1 MSTTSAQAHLGW
13 TALIFARRESN
24 SLQET
29 EHLTAL
35 TLLTGTLEGWKGNFG
50 DPADVDIISRA
61 FAEYVFDL

>member
-13 TALIFARRESN
+13 TTLIFARRESN

-35 TLLTGTLEGWKGNFG
+35 TLLRGTLEGWKGNLG
-50 DPADVDIISRA
+50 NPADVQIVIRA
-61 FAEYVFDL
+61 FAERLFDP